1 MSYSERK
8 GSRMNTQF
16 DEELNRFIN
25 VLEKQITSVEI
36 EYDNLLIDI
45 GKETMSVLS
54 EDGVTPILSLY
65 QGAYRKK
72 KLLDMMINE
81 INTLNTARELLVGI
95 DKVRN
100 H

>member
-1 MSYSERK
+1 
-8 GSRMNTQF
+8 MNTQF

-45 GKETMSVLS
+45 GKETMRALS
-54 EDGVTPILSLY
+54 KNDSTMLLSIS
-65 QGAYRKK
+65 QGADRKQQ
-72 KLLDMMINE
+72 LLDMMVSE
-81 INTLNTARELLVGI
+81 IDTLNAARELLVGI

>member
-1 MSYSERK
+1 
-8 GSRMNTQF
+8 MNTQF

-45 GKETMSVLS
+45 GKETMSALS
-54 EDGVTPILSLY
+54 ENDSTMLLAIS
-65 QGAYRKK
+65 QGADRKQ

>member
-1 MSYSERK
+1 
-8 GSRMNTQF
+8 MNTQF

-65 QGAYRKK
+65 QGADRKQ
-72 KLLDMMINE
+72 KLLDMMISE

>member
-1 MSYSERK
+1 
-8 GSRMNTQF
+8 MNTQF

-45 GKETMSVLS
+45 GKETMSALS
-54 EDGVTPILSLY
+54 EHDSTMLLSLS
-65 QGAYRKK
+65 QGADWNQ
-72 KLLDMMINE
+72 KLLAMMINE

>member
-1 MSYSERK
+1 MS
-8 GSRMNTQF
+8 QF
-16 DEELNRFIN
+16 YK
-25 VLEKQITSVEI
+25 VSVEI

-65 QGAYRKK
+65 QGADRKQ

>member
-1 MSYSERK
+1 
-8 GSRMNTQF
+8 MNTQF

-65 QGAYRKK
+65 QGADRKQ

-81 INTLNTARELLVGI
+81 ITTLNTARELLVGI

>member
-1 MSYSERK
+1 
-8 GSRMNTQF
+8 MNTQF

-65 QGAYRKK
+65 RGADRKQQ
-72 KLLDMMINE
+72 LLDMMISE

>member
-1 MSYSERK
+1 
-8 GSRMNTQF
+8 MNTQF

-45 GKETMSVLS
+45 GKEASCVLA
-54 EDGVTPILSLY
+54 EDGYTPIISLY
-65 QGAYRKK
+65 QWADRKQ
-72 KLLDMMINE
+72 KLLDMLINE

>member
-1 MSYSERK
+1 
-8 GSRMNTQF
+8 MNTQF

-45 GKETMSVLS
+45 GKETMSALS
-54 EDGVTPILSLY
+54 KNDSTMLLSIS
-65 QGAYRKK
+65 QRADRKQQ
-72 KLLDMMINE
+72 LLDMMVSE
-81 INTLNTARELLVGI
+81 IDTLNAARELLVGI